1 MFLGAGAGEDL
12 GGHFFAPGCLFDL
25 VFQFVQAVL
34 AGTGSSLVGGDDNPF
49 DPGQVIDGFQGHH
62 HDDGGAVG
70 VGDDPMMFGDVLGIH
85 FRDDQGHIR
94 VHPVGAG
101 VVDDYGPG
109 LDSDGSKG
117 LGDAAAGEQGHIHS
131 IEGIGLGFFHFIG
144 LAPDG
149 EFLAGAAGR
158 CQQFQVLEGEIP
170 FVQQIDEFLSN
181 GARSTQDG
189 QIVFF
194 HGIRLLCP

>member
-1 MFLGAGAGEDL
+1 
-12 GGHFFAPGCLFDL
+12 
-25 VFQFVQAVL
+25 
-34 AGTGSSLVGGDDNPF
+34 
-49 DPGQVIDGFQGHH
+49 
-62 HDDGGAVG
+62 
-70 VGDDPMMFGDVLGIH
+70 MMFGDVLGIH

-101 VVDDYGPG
+101 VVDDHGPG
-109 LDSDGSKG
+109 LDGDGSKG
-117 LGDAAAGEQGHIHS
+117 LGDAAASEQGHIHS
-131 IEGIGLGFFHFIG
+131 IKGIGLGFFHFIG

-158 CQQFQVLEGEIP
+158 SQQFQVLEGEIP

-194 HGIRLLCP
+194 HSNRLLYLSSVFNPRFDPVRTPGLCGSPWSGSPASPRACSIPGSPGRCAR